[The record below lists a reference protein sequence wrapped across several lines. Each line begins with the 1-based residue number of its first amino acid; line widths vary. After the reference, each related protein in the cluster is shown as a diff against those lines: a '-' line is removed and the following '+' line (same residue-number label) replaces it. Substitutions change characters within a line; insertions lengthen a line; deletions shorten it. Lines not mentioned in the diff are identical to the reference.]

1 MNNEVITSEEVTT
14 GKYETTTHIGG
25 VPNRQVAVAVNPLAM
40 VADAVQRG
48 TDPATIK
55 ALMDLAERHEANEA
69 RKAFVAALTEFKN
82 NPPEIF
88 KTKNVSFGEG
98 KAAYKHATLADVSS
112 IIGAALAKVGI
123 SHRWETEQLDG
134 GKIRVTC
141 TLTHALGHSE
151 RTPLQA
157 SPDASGSKNSIQAV
171 GSTVT
176 YLQRYTLLSATG
188 MAVSDGTDDDGR
200 QGKKL
205 GDAELANLH
214 HLIECATEADAAQIW
229 ANIAKATTAAGDVEA
244 HEQLRAAMA
253 AKRKALKAKPVVTP
267 KQDDEGL

>member
-1 MNNEVITSEEVTT
+1 MSNEVITVDEQ
-14 GKYETTTHIGG
+14 K
-25 VPNRQVAVAVNPLAM
+25 PVAVAQNPLAM

-55 ALMDLAERHEANEA
+55 ALMDLAERYEANEA
-69 RKAFVAALTEFKN
+69 RKAFVAALTAFKN
-82 NPPEIF
+82 DPPEIF
-88 KTKNVSFGEG
+88 KTKNVAFGGG
-98 KAAYKHATLADVSS
+98 KAAYKHATLSDVSS

-134 GKIRVTC
+134 GQIRVTC
-141 TLTHALGHSE
+141 TLTHTLGHSE

-200 QGKKL
+200 QGKKMSESSL
-205 GDAELANLH
+205 ESWQQAIEDCLNESEASELWK
-214 HLIECATEADAAQIW
+214 Q
-229 ANIAKATTAAGDVEA
+229 IAKATTAAGDVES
-244 HEQLRAAMA
+244 HEQLRSAMA
-253 AKRKALKAKPVVTP
+253 AKRKALKAKPAKVE
-267 KQDDEGL
+267 DEGL

>member
-1 MNNEVITSEEVTT
+1 MNNEVITVDEQR
-14 GKYETTTHIGG
+14 
-25 VPNRQVAVAVNPLAM
+25 PVAVATNPLAM

-69 RKAFVAALTEFKN
+69 RKAFVAALTAFKN
-82 NPPEIF
+82 DPPEIF
-88 KTKNVSFGEG
+88 KTKNVSFGGG
-98 KAAYKHATLADVSS
+98 KAAYKHATLADVST
-112 IIGAALAKVGI
+112 IIGAALSKVGI
-123 SHRWETEQLDG
+123 SHRWDTEQLEG
-134 GKIRVTC
+134 GTIRVTC
-141 TLTHALGHSE
+141 VLTHALGHSE

-200 QGKKL
+200 QGKKMDTADVAEYL
-205 GDAELANLH
+205 RQIEECSSEKYAAEL
-214 HLIECATEADAAQIW
+214 W
-229 ANIAKATTAAGDVEA
+229 ARIAKDTTAAGDVEA
-244 HEQLRAAMA
+244 HEQLRSAMA

>member
-1 MNNEVITSEEVTT
+1 MDNEIITVDER
-14 GKYETTTHIGG
+14 K
-25 VPNRQVAVAVNPLAM
+25 PVAVAQNPLAM

-55 ALMDLAERHEANEA
+55 ALMDLAERYEANEA

-88 KTKNVSFGEG
+88 KTKNVSFGGG

-112 IIGAALAKVGI
+112 IIGAALARVGI

-134 GKIRVTC
+134 GQIRVTC

-157 SPDASGSKNSIQAV
+157 SPDSSGSKNSIQAV

-188 MAVSDGTDDDGR
+188 MAVSDGTDDDAR
-200 QGKKL
+200 QGKKMADNAVADWIFQIEECL
-205 GDAELANLH
+205 DEKEAANL
-214 HLIECATEADAAQIW
+214 W
-229 ANIAKATTAAGDVEA
+229 AHIAKATTAAGDVEA
-244 HEQLRAAMA
+244 HEQLRSAMA
-253 AKRKALKAKPVVTP
+253 AKRKALKAKPAKVE
-267 KQDDEGL
+267 DEGL

>member
-1 MNNEVITSEEVTT
+1 MSNEVITVDEQ
-14 GKYETTTHIGG
+14 K
-25 VPNRQVAVAVNPLAM
+25 PVAVAQNPLAM

-55 ALMDLAERHEANEA
+55 ALMDLAERYEANEA

-88 KTKNVSFGEG
+88 KTKNVSFGGG
-98 KAAYKHATLADVSS
+98 KAAYKHATLSDVSS

-123 SHRWETEQLDG
+123 SHRWETEQLEG
-134 GKIRVTC
+134 GAIRVTC

-200 QGKKL
+200 QGKKMSDSQVTDFL
-205 GDAELANLH
+205 LQIEQCAN
-214 HLIECATEADAAQIW
+214 ENEAIARW
-229 ANIAKATTAAGDVEA
+229 AYIAKATTAAGDVEA
-244 HEQLRAAMA
+244 HEQLRSAMA
-253 AKRKALKAKPVVTP
+253 AKRKALKAKPAKVE
-267 KQDDEGL
+267 DEGL